1 MLSSDINVPQLNDIG
16 TKSQRP
22 GRRMGY
28 SQQEY
33 VEDYF
38 GKDMTRRLQ
47 TESLVDPLYTE

>member
-1 MLSSDINVPQLNDIG
+1 
-16 TKSQRP
+16 
-22 GRRMGY
+22 MGY

-47 TESLVDPLYTE
+47 TESLVDPLFTEQKSLKEKYPLNSLLKKPRIAK